1 VNALVVDDLRKT
13 FGGEPAVDDISL
25 TVEQGEFFS
34 LIGPSGCGKTTTL
47 RMLAGLL
54 TPDAGQ
60 VMLNGDDVTDRPAR
74 ERATNM
80 VFQDLVLFPHMS
92 VAENVGYGLAR
103 SGVTDPERGQ
113 RVTDA
118 LELVNLGGFGDR
130 DPADL
135 SGGQRQRVALARALV
150 NDPAILLLDEP
161 LASLD
166 RALREEMQAEFRR
179 IQRDSDTTFLYV
191 THDQE
196 SAMSMS
202 DSVAVMR
209 DGRIVNVGPPRQLY
223 ADPRTRF
230 VASFLGDATLL
241 EGEVT
246 RRDGPDVVVRTGA
259 GALRAA
265 ADTASHAVGDRVT
278 VAVRPEAVTL
288 GGGDLTGTVTDVA
301 YKGFYEEATVDC
313 SDTELVVRRERNAAA
328 TADTAT
334 SADGGTGLPFRVG
347 ETVELG
353 VSRAVLVE
361 DERR

>member
-1 VNALVVDDLRKT
+1 VHALAVDGLHKSFD
-13 FGGEPAVDDISL
+13 GDPAVDDISL
-25 TVEQGEFFS
+25 TVPQGEFFS

-54 TPDAGQ
+54 TPDAGR
-60 VMLNGDDVTDRPAR
+60 VMLNGEDVTDRPAR
-74 ERATNM
+74 ERETNT
-80 VFQDLVLFPHMS
+80 VFQDLVLFPHMT

-113 RVTDA
+113 RVDDA
-118 LELVNLGGFGDR
+118 LALVKLAGFGDR

-150 NDPAILLLDEP
+150 NDPTVLLLDEP

-166 RALREEMQAEFRR
+166 RTLRDEMQAEFRR

-202 DSVAVMR
+202 DTVAVMR
-209 DGRIVNVGPPRQLY
+209 DGRIVNAGPPRQLY
-223 ADPRTRF
+223 TDPQTQF

-241 EGEVT
+241 DGEVT
-246 RRDGPDVVVRTGA
+246 RHAGPDVVVKTDA
-259 GALRAA
+259 GPLRADADA
-265 ADTASHAVGDRVT
+265 ASYAVGDTVT

-288 GGGDLTGTVTDVA
+288 GGGGLTGTVSDIA
-301 YKGFYEEATVDC
+301 YKGFYEEAAVDC
-313 SDTELVVRRERNAAA
+313 NGTELVVRRERNTAA
-328 TADTAT
+328 TPENAT

-347 ETVELG
+347 ETVTLG
-353 VSRAVLVE
+353 VDRAILVE
-361 DERR
+361 NERR